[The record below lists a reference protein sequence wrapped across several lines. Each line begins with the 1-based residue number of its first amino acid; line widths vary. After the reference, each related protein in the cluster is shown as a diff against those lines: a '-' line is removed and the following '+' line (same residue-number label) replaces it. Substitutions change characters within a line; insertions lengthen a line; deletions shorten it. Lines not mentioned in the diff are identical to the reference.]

1 MQGIID
7 VGVGEAKK
15 KIVSFFPNVVRL
27 CFTLGWS
34 RRFEGFSRN
43 TLTFPSE
50 GTYSFAEIVFRIS
63 VFQWLRWME
72 RTQVAG
78 KVKSIGKNCPR
89 GGSCPTS
96 ILVTVLVFFRFA
108 TDTDLREIRFIRFP
122 LFFVCW
128 TDVYFIRCFF
138 DKANFPI

>member
-1 MQGIID
+1 
-7 VGVGEAKK
+7 
-15 KIVSFFPNVVRL
+15 
-27 CFTLGWS
+27 
-34 RRFEGFSRN
+34 
-43 TLTFPSE
+43 
-50 GTYSFAEIVFRIS
+50 
-63 VFQWLRWME
+63 ME

-122 LFFVCW
+122 LFCMLDGRVFYSV
-128 TDVYFIRCFF
+128 FF
-138 DKANFPI
+138 RQS